1 METGTLAQALPL
13 RRTRRQSKGKAMNQQ
28 HSTDTRSGP
37 SQRLDEP
44 NAYAALSKIVF
55 ADQPLATVLERVA
68 NLAKQVLPESP
79 EVSVTLIAGN
89 RPRTAAFTGSL
100 AVQLDE
106 RQYHDGFGPCLDA
119 AVTGQTI
126 KLTMDDPDSLYPDFC
141 TTAQRQGVSHT
152 ISVGLP
158 VATRSVGALNIYNST
173 GQPFS
178 DDSDRIARTFASF
191 AGIVLAN
198 VGLYHDAADLA
209 AQLQAA
215 METRSVIEQAKGIIM
230 ADKHCSG
237 DEAFKVLTRL
247 SQNQNLKLR
256 IVAQALVDSVTQPG
270 AGPG

>member
-1 METGTLAQALPL
+1 
-13 RRTRRQSKGKAMNQQ
+13 MNQQ
-28 HSTDTRSGP
+28 HSTNTRSGA
-37 SQRLDEP
+37 SQGLDEP

-55 ADQPLATVLERVA
+55 ADQPLTKTLEKVA

-106 RQYHDGFGPCLDA
+106 RQYDDGFGPCLDA
-119 AVTGQTI
+119 AVSGQTI
-126 KLTMDDPDSLYPDFC
+126 KLTMDDPDNPYAEFC
-141 TTAQRQGVSHT
+141 ATAQRQGVSHT
-152 ISVGLP
+152 MSVGLP
-158 VATRSVGALNIYNST
+158 VATRFVGALNIYNST

-178 DDSDRIARTFASF
+178 DDSDRIAGTFAGF

-215 METRSVIEQAKGIIM
+215 MKTRSVIEQAKGIIM

-237 DEAFKVLTRL
+237 DEAFKLLTRL
-247 SQNQNLKLR
+247 SQNQNVKLR
-256 IVAQALVDSVTQPG
+256 IVAQALVDNIAQPG
-270 AGPG
+270 PDWADR